1 MAEALLP
8 TTRAQVSGHKFL
20 QRRVEHAL
28 VFGDLRMIHD
38 PLARRHRALLF
49 GVTAMVLIG
58 LGAGLL
64 ALLRPAA
71 DPGQAP
77 ILRADS
83 GALLV
88 RLDDTL
94 HPVANLSSARL
105 LAGESADPARI
116 SDEVLGEQSLG
127 PPVGI
132 TEAPGVLPTDP
143 APVLTWSVCE
153 DPRTGQVAVVAQAAA
168 APVPLSEQQAVL
180 LRVDARDHLLTSAGR
195 RLLPAADTPEGR
207 VVRRRL
213 EITAQTPVWQ
223 PVPEVARVI
232 RELAPVAV
240 PEGELQVHT
249 AAGQDWLD
257 VGQGLLPVTPL
268 QRDILADL
276 GTAVS
281 DTPRQQLAL
290 LADDPDPPRVDLPTR
305 VRDWVDPPDQAL
317 CATGESGLPG
327 TLPRL
332 PAGVGVAGDSVAGS
346 YSGPLGSVLVDT
358 GSGWR
363 VVGETGTVHQVAG
376 PEVAAVLGLTGE
388 PSRVPWQI
396 LRLLPQGAELS
407 TERAAMIRNPAV
419 GDAVG

>member
-38 PLARRHRALLF
+38 PLARRRRALLF
-49 GVTAMVLIG
+49 GVAALVLIG

-105 LAGESADPARI
+105 LAGEPADPARI
-116 SDEVLGEQSLG
+116 SDEVLAAQPLG
-127 PPVGI
+127 APVGI
-132 TEAPGVLPTDP
+132 TEAPGVLPTEP
-143 APVLTWSVCE
+143 VPVLTWSVCDDLPTE
-153 DPRTGQVAVVAQAAA
+153 QVAVLSQADA
-168 APVPLSEQQAVL
+168 APVPLSGDQAVL
-180 LRVDARDHLLTSAGR
+180 LRVGAEDHLLTSEGR
-195 RLLPAADTPEGR
+195 RLLPAADTPAGR

-240 PEGELQVHT
+240 PEGDLQLH
-249 AAGQDWLD
+249 AAPGQDWLD
-257 VGQGLLPVTPL
+257 VGEGLLPVTPL

-276 GTAVS
+276 GTSVA

-290 LADDPDPPRVDLPTR
+290 VADDPDPPRVDLPTR
-305 VRDWVDPPDQAL
+305 VRDWVDPQDQPL
-317 CATGESGLPG
+317 CATGKPGLPG
-327 TLPRL
+327 TVPRL
-332 PAGVGVAGDSVAGS
+332 PAGVDVAGDSVAGS
-346 YSGPLGSVLVDT
+346 YSGPLGAVLVDT
-358 GSGWR
+358 GAGWR

-376 PEVAAVLGLTGE
+376 PETAAVLGLNGE

-407 TERAAMIRNPAV
+407 TEHAATIRNPGAGE
-419 GDAVG
+419 GDG